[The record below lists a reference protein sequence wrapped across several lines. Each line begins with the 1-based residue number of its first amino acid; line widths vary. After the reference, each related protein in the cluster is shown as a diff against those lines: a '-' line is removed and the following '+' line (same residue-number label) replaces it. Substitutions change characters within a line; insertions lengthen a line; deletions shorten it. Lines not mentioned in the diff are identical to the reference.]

1 MGSDL
6 LRVFKGGERLLQ
18 FLKRH
23 PSPAVAAGGLYLAA
37 PEIKRQAKTVENQ
50 IMANQLGSPYGK
62 YVLASLDTFEE
73 KKANLDNRLAFVKK
87 AEQYGSPLDA
97 LGGGLFSGFGKET
110 AKAGVQGIVGLLRG
124 AGRKLQNT
132 LFLDN
137 RRHKLVENI
146 IDNDPIIS
154 VFERENPGQSYNAY
168 STMASVAPTLSLDP
182 NVVTSF
188 LREAAQTGGPLNHLT
203 VKQLA
208 EAEHAVGK
216 AQGYF

>member
-6 LRVFKGGERLLQ
+6 LRAFQGGERLLQ

-23 PSPAVAAGGLYLAA
+23 PAPAVAAGGLYLAA
-37 PEIKRQAKTVENQ
+37 PELKQQAKTVENQ

-62 YVLASLDTFEE
+62 YVFASLDTFEE

-87 AEQYGSPLDA
+87 AEDGPGTFQ
-97 LGGGLFSGFGKET
+97 GGLMKGFGSEA
-110 AKAGVQGIVGLLRG
+110 AKAGIGGIVGLLRG
-124 AGRKLQNT
+124 AGRKLKNT
-132 LFLDN
+132 LYLDN
-137 RRHKLVENI
+137 RRHQLVENI
-146 IDNDPIIS
+146 VDNDPIIS